1 MKPELKILLVDDEP
15 NVLAAFQRNLRQR
28 FALDTAQSGAEALR
42 KIEQHGPYAVIV
54 ADMQMPEMNG
64 LELLVQVQA
73 RHPDTVRIMLTGNA
87 DQKTAVEAV
96 NRGQVFRFLN
106 KPCPVEL
113 LAQTLQTAVR
123 QYQLIRAER
132 ELLERTLNGTIR
144 LLTEVLSS
152 LHPTAFQLSQRLHQ
166 AVRDYA
172 AFFKLPSS
180 WDLEAA
186 SLLFPLGHLTLPAA
200 TLDKLARNQPLDPKE
215 AELVQ
220 RIPEMGANLLAHI
233 PRLESVAAIL
243 RYQNKHYDGSGLPAD
258 RIAGED
264 IPMAARVFKVLRDM
278 VELETQLGDRSRALA
293 QMQERHGW
301 YDPRVLQSAA
311 ACFDVFLHKATTEQ
325 PTIRSR
331 SLGELTVGHVLASDV
346 ETLDGI
352 LVIKAGT
359 ELTAV
364 VLQRLRNFAALN
376 PIREPI
382 YVLS

>member
-331 SLGELTVGHVLASDV
+331 SLGELTVGQVLASDV

>member
-152 LHPTAFQLSQRLHQ
+152 LHPTAFQLSQRLHH

-186 SLLFPLGHLTLPAA
+186 SLLFPLGHLTLPAT

-243 RYQNKHYDGSGLPAD
+243 RYQNKHYDGSGLPGD

-264 IPMAARVFKVLRDM
+264 IPMAARVFRVLRDM

>member
-152 LHPTAFQLSQRLHQ
+152 LHPTVFQLSQRLHQ

-264 IPMAARVFKVLRDM
+264 IPMAARVFKVLRDI

-331 SLGELTVGHVLASDV
+331 SLGELTVGQVLASDV

>member
-264 IPMAARVFKVLRDM
+264 IPMAARVFKVLRDI

-331 SLGELTVGHVLASDV
+331 SLGELTVGQVLASDV

>member
-186 SLLFPLGHLTLPAA
+186 SLLFPLGHLTLPAT

>member
-106 KPCPVEL
+106 KPCPIEL

-186 SLLFPLGHLTLPAA
+186 SLLFPLGHLTLPAT

>member
-186 SLLFPLGHLTLPAA
+186 SLLFPLGHLTLPAT

-331 SLGELTVGHVLASDV
+331 SLGELTVGQVLASDV
-346 ETLDGI
+346 DTLDGI